1 MSTGNVW
8 GGIGHGEN
16 VAENVWGNC
25 TEVFLEGMFGLHA
38 GLRYKSLCAAHYQ
51 GISTET

>member
-1 MSTGNVW
+1 
-8 GGIGHGEN
+8 
-16 VAENVWGNC
+16 
-25 TEVFLEGMFGLHA
+25 MFGLHA